1 MDSTVQGP
9 RPFIIKMSKVG
20 AELKTGSMSTSSRMS
35 KPAMMSLILLFLL
48 RSPTHGQVE
57 MPTEGLDSPEIRF
70 RHCKPRTTP
79 NKTATHS
86 MTAGNKS
93 M

>member
-9 RPFIIKMSKVG
+9 RPFIITMSKVV
-20 AELKTGSMSTSSRMS
+20 AEPKTGSMSTSSRMS
-35 KPAMMSLILLFLL
+35 KPAMMSLILLLPL
-48 RSPTHGQVE
+48 RSPTHAQVE
-57 MPTEGLDSPEIRF
+57 MPTEGLHSPEIRF
-70 RHCKPRTTP
+70 RHCKPRITP